1 MGARGLRKASEL
13 AILNANYM
21 MKRLENNYSIL
32 YKGTN
37 GFVAHEFILD
47 TREFKKDGIEAI
59 DIAKR
64 LQDFGFHAPTVSW
77 PVTNTLMVEPTE
89 SEDKAEMDR
98 YCDALLRKYLKHCYR
113 LNSKGNHA
121 SSVFILQWQHKNMIN
136 FFLAYLN
143 YQLLWY
149 TRPCTCKCHFWEV
162 ISFDHIFLF

>member
-113 LNSKGNHA
+113 LNDRGKHACINTCVVSSTYSGN
-121 SSVFILQWQHKNMIN
+121 IKI
-136 FFLAYLN
+136 
-143 YQLLWY
+143 
-149 TRPCTCKCHFWEV
+149 
-162 ISFDHIFLF
+162 